1 MDLEATTVEDFHNQL
16 IEVCVM
22 FQEVE
27 LMLGEIHVVLTFVF
41 MLIVVDI
48 LI

>member
-1 MDLEATTVEDFHNQL
+1 MDLEATTVEDVHNQL

-22 FQEVE
+22 FQEVAP
-27 LMLGEIHVVLTFVF
+27 MLGEIHVVLTFVF
-41 MLIVVDI
+41 TLIGVDI